1 MRKNKT
7 EVREDSV
14 LHLRSFAYNLSGG
27 VCASL
32 GLYNI
37 TTLHSL
43 LALVCNKNNSS
54 MLLK

>member
-7 EVREDSV
+7 EVQEDSV
-14 LHLRSFAYNLSGG
+14 LHLGSFTYDLSGG
-27 VCASL
+27 VCAFP

-43 LALVCNKNNSS
+43 LALVCNNITQACF
-54 MLLK
+54 

>member
-1 MRKNKT
+1 MKKNKT

-14 LHLRSFAYNLSGG
+14 LHLESFVYNLSGG

-43 LALVCNKNNSS
+43 LALVCNKITQACF
-54 MLLK
+54 

>member
-1 MRKNKT
+1 MKKNKT
-7 EVREDSV
+7 EEREDSV
-14 LHLRSFAYNLSGG
+14 LHLGSSVYNLSGG

-43 LALVCNKNNSS
+43 LVMVCNKITHACF
-54 MLLK
+54 

>member
-1 MRKNKT
+1 MKKNKT

-14 LHLRSFAYNLSGG
+14 LHIGSFAYNLTGG

-37 TTLHSL
+37 TTQHSPF
-43 LALVCNKNNSS
+43 
-54 MLLK
+54 

>member
-14 LHLRSFAYNLSGG
+14 LHLGSFAFSLSGG

-43 LALVCNKNNSS
+43 LALVCNKITQACF
-54 MLLK
+54 

>member
-14 LHLRSFAYNLSGG
+14 LHLGSFAYSFLGG

-43 LALVCNKNNSS
+43 LALVCNNITQACF
-54 MLLK
+54 

>member
-1 MRKNKT
+1 MKKNKT

-14 LHLRSFAYNLSGG
+14 LHLGSFAYSLSGG

-43 LALVCNKNNSS
+43 LVWSVIK
-54 MLLK
+54 